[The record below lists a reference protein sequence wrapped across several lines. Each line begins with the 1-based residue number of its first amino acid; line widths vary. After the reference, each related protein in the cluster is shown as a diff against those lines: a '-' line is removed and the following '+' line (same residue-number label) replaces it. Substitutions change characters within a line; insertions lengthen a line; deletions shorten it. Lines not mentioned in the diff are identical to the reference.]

1 MKQSMSRYL
10 KKYKGLFIINL
21 IVMFIV
27 EFLVR
32 LVAIAMQIIIDTA
45 VYGNFAGMTIIARYI
60 ILYMISIVVFAH
72 TELVLNHKL
81 MRKVLKD
88 LKNDLMNGFYN
99 ISMMGFR
106 GENSGKYISMMNN
119 DVVEVEREYFG
130 KMLSIF
136 SSVFVI
142 VIALSI
148 LFTISPLLL
157 VIQMILSIPPLV
169 FPLFF
174 SKKLTKRKDSQMDAL
189 SKYNIRIKDLLSGF
203 EVIKSYKKEDKAKEI
218 HEQVNEDV
226 ESKKYKF
233 LYLKALIDPVTA
245 NLAVILQFT
254 VYITAGFLVI
264 SSDLT
269 VGQMSASLALSATT
283 VPHIHRIIN
292 SITAFKATKT
302 ITSRL
307 LDFIDTEKKDFKQYD
322 NGLTKAIELKNVS
335 FFYEENKPT
344 LKNINIKIEKGKK
357 YAIVGPSGSGKSTL
371 VKLILK
377 YFDTY
382 EGDILIDDINIKEI
396 DTTSMFAI
404 THQDVFI
411 FNDTISNNISLFSG
425 SNNDEEINE
434 ILNKLGLS
442 PLIDSMEN
450 GIHTILKE
458 NGNNL
463 SGGEKQRISIARAL
477 FAKKSVLVFD
487 EAMANLDNNIA
498 LEIEK
503 NLREIPNL
511 TCISITHRLN
521 KEVMEM
527 YDEIFVLKDGVV
539 CESGTF
545 DNLLK
550 QKGLLYE
557 MYMNN

>member
-203 EVIKSYKKEDKAKEI
+203 E
-218 HEQVNEDV
+218 
-226 ESKKYKF
+226 
-233 LYLKALIDPVTA
+233 
-245 NLAVILQFT
+245 
-254 VYITAGFLVI
+254 
-264 SSDLT
+264 
-269 VGQMSASLALSATT
+269 
-283 VPHIHRIIN
+283 
-292 SITAFKATKT
+292 
-302 ITSRL
+302 
-307 LDFIDTEKKDFKQYD
+307 
-322 NGLTKAIELKNVS
+322 
-335 FFYEENKPT
+335 
-344 LKNINIKIEKGKK
+344 
-357 YAIVGPSGSGKSTL
+357 
-371 VKLILK
+371 
-377 YFDTY
+377 
-382 EGDILIDDINIKEI
+382 
-396 DTTSMFAI
+396 
-404 THQDVFI
+404 
-411 FNDTISNNISLFSG
+411 
-425 SNNDEEINE
+425 
-434 ILNKLGLS
+434 
-442 PLIDSMEN
+442 
-450 GIHTILKE
+450 
-458 NGNNL
+458 
-463 SGGEKQRISIARAL
+463 
-477 FAKKSVLVFD
+477 
-487 EAMANLDNNIA
+487 
-498 LEIEK
+498 
-503 NLREIPNL
+503 
-511 TCISITHRLN
+511 
-521 KEVMEM
+521 
-527 YDEIFVLKDGVV
+527 
-539 CESGTF
+539 
-545 DNLLK
+545 
-550 QKGLLYE
+550 
-557 MYMNN
+557 